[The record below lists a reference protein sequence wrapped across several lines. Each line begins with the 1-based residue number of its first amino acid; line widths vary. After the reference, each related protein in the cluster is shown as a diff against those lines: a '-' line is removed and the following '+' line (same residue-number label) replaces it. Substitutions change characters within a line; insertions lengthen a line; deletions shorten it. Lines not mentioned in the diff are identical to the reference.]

1 MASYE
6 APGVP
11 PKITFYTFPDCPWCQ
26 RVHFILTELKI
37 PVEQVFIHLD
47 EPRPQWYLDINPR
60 GLVPAIKF
68 SNDIVTNEIIYESNI
83 ISQFLVDLR
92 PSHLLPASLA
102 DPVAPLRRARIQ
114 FFIDTFQ
121 SKLGSQSRALLLA
134 DEKDKDAK
142 VKEVLAGVEKEVEP
156 LLANAAPFYGGSKEL
171 TYAETQ
177 VAPFVL
183 RLYSMSNG
191 TYLPTSL
198 KAGLQG
204 LPNFSK
210 WAAAVIEHRSIK
222 SNYDEGSVLG
232 RTAKTLEKLKA
243 KA

>member
-6 APGVP
+6 APGIP
-11 PKITFYTFPDCPWCQ
+11 PKITFYTYPDCPWCQ
-26 RVHFILTELKI
+26 RVQFILTELKI
-37 PVEQVFIHLD
+37 PVERIIINLD

-68 SNDIVTNEIIYESNI
+68 SNDVVVNEIIYESNI

-102 DPVAPLRRARIQ
+102 DPSAPLRRARIQ
-114 FFIDTFQ
+114 FFIDTFM
-121 SKLGSQSRALLLA
+121 SKLGGQARGLLIS
-134 DEKDKDAK
+134 DNQDAK
-142 VKEVLAGVEKEVEP
+142 VDEVLADVDKFVEP
-156 LLANAAPFYGGSKEL
+156 LLADAGPFVDGSKEL

-177 VAPFVL
+177 VAPFLL
-183 RLYSMSNG
+183 RLYSLSNG
-191 TYLPTSL
+191 TYLPTKL
-198 KAGLQG
+198 KSGLKD

-210 WAAAVIEHRSIK
+210 WAAATIEHPSIK
-222 SNYDEGSVLG
+222 SNYNEASVVE
-232 RTAKTLEKLKA
+232 RTSKTVAKLKA

>member
-6 APGVP
+6 APGIP
-11 PKITFYTFPDCPWCQ
+11 PKITFYTYPDCPWCQ

-37 PVEQVFIHLD
+37 PVEQIIINLD

-68 SNDIVTNEIIYESNI
+68 SNDVVVNEIIYESNI

-92 PSHLLPASLA
+92 PSHLLPASMA
-102 DPVAPLRRARIQ
+102 DPSAPLRRARIQ
-114 FFIDTFQ
+114 FFIDTFM
-121 SKLGSQSRALLLA
+121 SKIGGQLRGLMLA
-134 DEKDKDAK
+134 DNQDTKADEVIADADKFI
-142 VKEVLAGVEKEVEP
+142 EP
-156 LLANAAPFYGGSKEL
+156 LLADAGPFVDGSNEL

-177 VAPFVL
+177 VAPFLL

-191 TYLPTSL
+191 TYLPTKL
-198 KAGLQG
+198 KSGLQG

-210 WAAAVIEHRSIK
+210 WAAATIEHPSIK
-222 SNYDEGSVLG
+222 SNYNEGSVLE
-232 RTAKTLEKLKA
+232 RTAKTVAKLKA